1 MGNAL
6 SLRDDYDAAGLRK
19 LARRCRDDR
28 QSCRLL
34 AIASVYEGMS
44 RADAARIGGMD
55 RQTLRDWVHRFND
68 EGLDG
73 LKDRHGGGTPR
84 ALNRDQTQW
93 IIDQVHRGPDLDKHG
108 VVRWRVIDLCALI
121 KEEFGVTI
129 KRTAM
134 RRVLHEN
141 SLANLTARPQSK
153 DQDPEKLEA
162 LKKTS
167 RQRNG
172 VPLPMDCPLGIFD
185 CPNLSCVR

>member
-1 MGNAL
+1 MAPVPIQGAYSSDWFRIQAKQAKDSNQARRLL
-6 SLRDDYDAAGLRK
+6 SLAAIQDGL
-19 LARRCRDDR
+19 
-28 QSCRLL
+28 
-34 AIASVYEGMS
+34 S
-44 RADAARIGGMD
+44 RTEAAKIGGMD

-167 RQRNG
+167 RQG
-172 VPLPMDCPLGIFD
+172 
-185 CPNLSCVR
+185 